1 MASIS
6 PFHGIRYNPKTC
18 PDLGAVI
25 TPPYDVIQPQEQE
38 EYYRRSPYNIIRLE
52 YGQTDPG
59 DSAADNRYT
68 RAAAAFRQWLAEE
81 VLIREKEKAIYRY
94 EQSFVHN
101 NTRYLRTGIIVALKV
116 EPYEKKIILPHEE
129 TLTQPKSDRLEL
141 LRHCRANF
149 SPIFGLFPDPEQRV
163 EQICAA
169 GSGELLYD
177 FTDEHGDRH
186 RLLAIKDPSL
196 CRQLVDFLAPLP
208 VFIADG
214 HHRYETA
221 LNYAASADL
230 ERHPGHGYVLCTLVS
245 LHHPGLVVLPTHRLL
260 HSLTPAQLE
269 KLLPLI
275 RQNFALLEWGNLERL
290 DWPAF
295 WEVLDR
301 QAQEGPAMG
310 LLLPREVYILKAKT
324 GEDRLDVSLLQ
335 ELIFEKLLPPG
346 QDVESCLDFTR
357 SEEEALAGI
366 RAGRWQ
372 AAFILRPASVEQ
384 ITRMAYRGE
393 RMPQKATYF
402 YPKLPSG
409 LVIYHLDQS
418 L

>member
-1 MASIS
+1 M
-6 PFHGIRYNPKTC
+6 
-18 PDLGAVI
+18 
-25 TPPYDVIQPQEQE
+25 
-38 EYYRRSPYNIIRLE
+38 
-52 YGQTDPG
+52 
-59 DSAADNRYT
+59 
-68 RAAAAFRQWLAEE
+68 
-81 VLIREKEKAIYRY
+81 
-94 EQSFVHN
+94 
-101 NTRYLRTGIIVALKV
+101 
-116 EPYEKKIILPHEE
+116 EPYEKIILPHEE

-177 FTDEHGDRH
+177 FTDEHGRQAPAPGHQDPPSAGSWSTSSPPSRLH
-186 RLLAIKDPSL
+186 RRRSSSL
-196 CRQLVDFLAPLP
+196 RD
-208 VFIADG
+208 
-214 HHRYETA
+214 A

-357 SEEEALAGI
+357 SEEEALADPG
-366 RAGRWQ
+366 REMAGRFYLE
-372 AAFILRPASVEQ
+372 AGLGRADY
-384 ITRMAYRGE
+384 RMAYRE
-393 RMPQKATYF
+393 RGCPRRPPT
-402 YPKLPSG
+402 LPCCPA
-409 LVIYHLDQS
+409 VW
-418 L
+418 